1 LFVAIVGGLYR
12 PYLIVELV
20 SRRSPDKIVEEL
32 AGGVVVGYLIQWTQS
47 LKYLSPDEAK
57 FTDSR

>member
-20 SRRSPDKIVEEL
+20 SRRSPD
-32 AGGVVVGYLIQWTQS
+32 
-47 LKYLSPDEAK
+47 EAK
-57 FTDSR
+57 CRTLDEKSIDVKIFAGRP